1 MTITRS
7 FGPIRVER
15 ARHLMRDGERESP
28 PVAPWQTLPPIR
40 LRWILQRPRCLSE
53 NSWTSLVRDS
63 FGSLSCYRSSGSI
76 LSTWFFFL
84 YFFFLQSN
92 GWRSF
97 LEFSLSPDQAWLTLL
112 ICTTPKKFTRWFLA
126 ATTLLL
132 FPSLSVCPPFSL
144 FLPFR
149 KAG

>member
-53 NSWTSLVRDS
+53 NSWASLVRDS

-97 LEFSLSPDQAWLTLL
+97 LEFSLS
-112 ICTTPKKFTRWFLA
+112 R
-126 ATTLLL
+126 
-132 FPSLSVCPPFSL
+132 PSLAHPFDMHDPEKVHTLVLSGNNFVALPKSICLSSL
-144 FLPFR
+144 FSFSSV
-149 KAG
+149 